1 MSKNLSKR
9 EFLRQQRKQRQRRRI
24 ITMVLVVFGVILI
37 FSMAAL
43 LPKFIMDKAKV
54 GTNVGFTAGDPNA
67 PVTVVQFSNY
77 NCGFCKEF
85 SENVEKSFIAEYVDS
100 GDVFYR
106 YVNIPSDSDAS
117 LNASKASFC
126 AAEQNLFF
134 EYKDYLYANVELP
147 DGFSTDNLIGYA
159 ASAGLD
165 SAEFTDC
172 FQETA
177 NDESYLEDIR
187 FAQSVG
193 VTGTPSFLVND
204 QLVSSNELVPT
215 VEALLAN

>member
-9 EFLRQQRKQRQRRRI
+9 ELLRQQRKQQQRRKT
-24 ITMVLVVFGVILI
+24 ITFVLIVLAVIFIFGI
-37 FSMAAL
+37 AAL
-43 LPKFIMDKAKV
+43 LPKFIMGKAKV
-54 GTNVGFTAGDPNA
+54 GTSGGFTAGDPNA

-85 SENVEKSFIAEYVDS
+85 SENVEKNFIAEYVDN

-106 YVNIPSDSDAS
+106 YVNIPSDSEAS

-147 DGFSTDNLIGYA
+147 NGFSPDNLLGYA
-159 ASAGLD
+159 SSAGLD
-165 SAEFTDC
+165 SEEFMRC
-172 FQETA
+172 YQEPA
-177 NDESYLEDIR
+177 NDETYLEGIGL
-187 FAQSVG
+187 AQSVG

-204 QLVSSNELVPT
+204 QLVSSNELIPT